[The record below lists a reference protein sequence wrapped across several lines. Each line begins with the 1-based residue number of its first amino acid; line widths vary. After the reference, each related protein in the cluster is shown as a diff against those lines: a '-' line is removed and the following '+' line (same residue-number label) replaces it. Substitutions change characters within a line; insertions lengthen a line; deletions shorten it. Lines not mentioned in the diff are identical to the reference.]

1 MRTNTLKDA
10 MKIPEMLN
18 LIKSNNIPD
27 DAYSINR
34 KLQDESLCMKKND
47 NFLEIFY
54 YERGIKT
61 SIHIFKNEDE
71 ACEYFMKKL
80 NEWFEKK

>member
-1 MRTNTLKDA
+1 MRANTLKDA

-18 LIKSNNIPD
+18 IIKSKNIPD

-61 SIHIFKNEDE
+61 SFHTFENEDD

-80 NEWFEKK
+80 NEWF

>member
-27 DAYSINR
+27 DAYSINK
-34 KLQDESLCMKKND
+34 KLQDESLCMQKND
-47 NFLEIFY
+47 NFFEIFY

-61 SIHIFKNEDE
+61 SIHIFKNEDK

-80 NEWFEKK
+80 NEWF